1 MLNIEQRIS
10 NNEGSR
16 SQARVLERWAL
27 NFLLLVLTL
36 GFLFTNLPVVHAQ
49 LAKGDEFKF
58 VRIQFT
64 DNGIRYGYGFSTD
77 APPWAHDYPDAENN
91 LYIALKAAT
100 SVKVAEETKV
110 LTFNDDEIF
119 NYPFIYACEIGYLTL
134 SADEVENLREYLLRG
149 GFLMV
154 DDFRGYF
161 EWQNWLREI
170 RKVVPEFPMRQISVS
185 HPIFHCFFDL
195 SDIYHAI
202 PYLDVPPQYWAIF
215 DDSDRMMVLINFN
228 NDVGD
233 GWELPHETPDFS
245 TESYKL
251 GINYLIYSYTH

>member
-1 MLNIEQRIS
+1 MGPRQEKPKVMSTLK
-10 NNEGSR
+10 
-16 SQARVLERWAL
+16 VKTTK
-27 NFLLLVLTL
+27 LLLVL
-36 GFLFTNLPVVHAQ
+36 GFLSTNWLAAHAQ

-58 VRIQFT
+58 VRIRFT

-77 APPWAHDYPDAENN
+77 APVWAHDYPDAEDN
-91 LYIALKAAT
+91 LYVALKAAT
-100 SVKVAEETKV
+100 SIKVAEETKV
-110 LTFNDDEIF
+110 LTFADDEIF

-134 SADEVENLREYLLRG
+134 SEDEVKNLREYLMRG
-149 GFLMV
+149 GFLV
-154 DDFRGYF
+154 IDDFRGYF

-170 RKVVPEFPMRQISVS
+170 RKVLPEFPLRQLNAS

-195 SDIYHAI
+195 TDIHKVI
-202 PYLDVPPQYWAIF
+202 PYLDVPPQYWAIS